1 MTEEVRRC
9 YETLGLS
16 PDAGEAE
23 IKKAYFR
30 LVRLHPPEKDPEQ
43 FQQIRHAYE
52 LLKEGPPA
60 EEQSSFSPPEDPS
73 VRYLLTHARRHAE
86 AGNDKAA
93 AGCFEEALTILP
105 NDPFLLLNLAK
116 LQQRAGNPRKSA
128 KTAQQLAKLYPDY
141 AEAYAFAAEGFFEGG
156 WYKKALPEFQKAY
169 DLGYRS
175 LPFLSDYADAADANG
190 FKQKAD
196 QLRRDLLQN
205 TKWDSS
211 NMEEALYLFSS
222 RAEYCSKDQASLLAF
237 LEEYSQFFQF
247 YRRFLKSLGDV
258 LVIPLMRASTTSP
271 KMLASLPVYQKMDSL
286 AESVGTF
293 LDDNSMISSTAL
305 RTEIFL
311 TALDHDKRVP
321 KLDWH
326 KFFLAALLSSDEED
340 PGLQRYALLDA
351 FLCLLKNRDLNLSL
365 IPVLKSDYPFCYSQC
380 REYLDLLTADPEP
393 VDAQIQK
400 LKREYSRLSEQ
411 YEGGIYYKRYPEERP
426 MPRGVLAYSDTVPFV
441 RQTKKPGRN
450 DPCPC
455 GSGLKFKRCCLGKGI
470 YD

>member
-16 PDAGEAE
+16 PDAGESE

-52 LLKEGPPA
+52 LLKEGPSV
-60 EEQSSFSPPEDPS
+60 EEQSSFSPPEDPTI
-73 VRYLLTHARRHAE
+73 RYLLTHARRQAE

-105 NDPFLLLNLAK
+105 NDPFLLLNLAR

-128 KTAQQLAKLYPDY
+128 KTAQQLAKLFPDY
-141 AEAYAFAAEGFFEGG
+141 AEAYAIAAGGFLEGG
-156 WYKKALPEFQKAY
+156 WYKKALPEYQKAY

-175 LPFLSDYADAADANG
+175 LSFLSDYADAADANG
-190 FKQKAD
+190 LRQKAD

-211 NMEEALYLFSS
+211 NMEEALYLFCS
-222 RAEYCSKDQASLLAF
+222 RAEYCSKDESLLLSF
-237 LEEYSQFFQF
+237 LEEYSRFLQS
-247 YRRFLKSLGDV
+247 YRRFLKSLGDA
-258 LVIPLMRASTTSP
+258 LVIPIMRVCTTSP
-271 KMLASLPVYQKMDSL
+271 KMLAFLPVYQKMDSL
-286 AESVGTF
+286 AESVGKL
-293 LDDNSMISSTAL
+293 LDNSSMISSSAL
-305 RTEIFL
+305 RAEILL
-311 TALDHDKRVP
+311 TSLDHDKRFSEIG
-321 KLDWH
+321 WH
-326 KFFLAALLSSDEED
+326 EFFLAALLSDEEE
-340 PGLQRYALLDA
+340 PGLHRYALLDA

-365 IPVLKSDYPFCYSQC
+365 IAVLKRDYPFCYSQC
-380 REYLDLLTADPEP
+380 REVLDLLSADPET

-411 YEGGIYYKRYPEERP
+411 YEGGVYYKHYPEERP
-426 MPRGVLAYSDTVPFV
+426 LPRGVVAYSDSVPFV
-441 RQTKKPGRN
+441 RQAKKPGRN

-455 GSGLKFKRCCLGKGI
+455 GSGKKFKRCCLGKGI